1 MAKGISHDT
10 AELEETKRSFQL
22 NTSRQL
28 ECRSE
33 VWSGETGHYLI
44 VALMG
49 ASKITENDP
58 ETGKWREGTM
68 SKVWQ
73 VKKEIEN
80 HK

>member
-1 MAKGISHDT
+1 MQ
-10 AELEETKRSFQL
+10 KRSL
-22 NTSRQL
+22 
-28 ECRSE
+28 
-33 VWSGETGHYLI
+33 VWGDGSLFNSGLKI
-44 VALMG
+44 MG
-49 ASKITENDP
+49 AGKITENDP